1 MKRVTPVLLGLAL
14 LVAFNAAVRS
24 AEPERRRPEK
34 VGRWPRLSLL
44 KVEKGAIT
52 VKEGRG
58 DDKAG
63 PQEYKV
69 ATDAKTRVR
78 IGEEE
83 ARKKEDGTTRTRV
96 MLRPGSLADLKVG
109 QTVVVMALDGIAT
122 EIHIMPPTPP
132 EKQPEKK

>member
-1 MKRVTPVLLGLAL
+1 MKRHTPVLLGLAL
-14 LVAFNAAVRS
+14 LVALTAAVRS
-24 AEPERRRPEK
+24 AEPERRTPEQ

-44 KVEKGAIT
+44 KVEKGGIT
-52 VKEGRG
+52 VKDFRG

-69 ATDAKTRVR
+69 ATDAKTKVR

-96 MLRPGSLADLKVG
+96 MLRPGTLADLKVG
-109 QTVVVMALDGIAT
+109 QTVVVMALDGVAT
-122 EIHIMPPTPP
+122 EIHIMPQYPF